1 MRYAIQRGMIIG
13 VLLGAATAAH
23 AQSTAPP
30 AKTTAPQA
38 PQKVDVEPVARDDQ
52 IAKRLSRILKATGWF
67 RNPDV
72 KVDAGVVFVDG
83 QTSSEDYKKW
93 AESLAEKTEDV
104 VAVVNHIQ
112 VEEPPMFDV
121 RPAMSQIRSL
131 VKEAVR
137 SSPLLVIGLLVLVIT
152 WFAAKLTRRLS
163 EAVLQRRLRNA
174 LIIEVASRTLAIPV
188 FLCGLYVV
196 MEVSGLSR
204 LALTIVGGTGLAGLV
219 LGIAFRDILENFLAS
234 ILISLQN
241 PFRTG
246 DLIDVEGKLGFVQR
260 VTTRGTILMAFDG
273 TYIQIPNST
282 VYKST
287 IHNLTAN
294 PKMRQEFTVRIG
306 YLDPVNVAQEAAVQV
321 LRDHP
326 AILKDPEPMV
336 LVDDLDAASVN
347 LRVYFWVDARQYSDL
362 KVRSSAMRLVKSA
375 LQEAK
380 MLSPDGIQQVA
391 FPKGIT
397 VQEADDQRQRG
408 RVQTKPVAPAPSE
421 PCRNETCETVTEA
434 EGGLKSDRQE
444 LHEQAAEAPLPSQ
457 GENLLAASASN
468 GDHRS

>member
-1 MRYAIQRGMIIG
+1 MNKRAAI
-13 VLLGAATAAH
+13 VWLLLCGATAAH

-30 AKTTAPQA
+30 LKTTVPEA
-38 PQKVDVEPVARDDQ
+38 PQKVDVEPAARDDQ
-52 IAKRLSRILKATGWF
+52 IAIRLSRILKATGWF
-67 RNPDV
+67 EDPAI
-72 KVDAGVVFVDG
+72 KVDAGVVFLDG
-83 QTSSEDYKKW
+83 QTSSNDYKKW

-112 VEEPPMFDV
+112 VQDPPMFDV
-121 RPAMSQIRSL
+121 RPAVSQIREM
-131 VKEAVR
+131 VKETVR
-137 SSPLLVIGLLVLVIT
+137 SSPLLAIGLVVLVVA

-234 ILISLQN
+234 ILISVQN

-246 DLIDVEGKLGFVQR
+246 DLIDVDGKLGFVQR

-273 TYIQIPNST
+273 TYIQIPNAT

-294 PKMRQEFTVRIG
+294 PKMRQEFIVRIG
-306 YLDPVNVAQEAAVQV
+306 YLDPVNVAQEAAVKV
-321 LRDHP
+321 LREHP
-326 AILKDPEPMV
+326 AILQDPEPMV

-380 MLSPDGIQQVA
+380 MLSPDGIQQIA
-391 FPKGIT
+391 FPKGIA
-397 VQEADDQRQRG
+397 VQEAEAPPKRG
-408 RVQTKPVAPAPSE
+408 RPAAPASPQPASGA
-421 PCRNETCETVTEA
+421 CSDETCETVTKA
-434 EGGLKSDRQE
+434 EGGLKSDARE

-457 GENLLAASASN
+457 GENLLAATASN
-468 GDHRS
+468 GDRRS